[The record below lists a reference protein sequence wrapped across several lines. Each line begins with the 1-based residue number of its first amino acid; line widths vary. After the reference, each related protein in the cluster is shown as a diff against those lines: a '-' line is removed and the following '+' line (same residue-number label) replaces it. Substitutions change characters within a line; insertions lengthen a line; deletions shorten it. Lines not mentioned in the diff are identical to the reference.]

1 MKIVTD
7 EEILVQKKD
16 LISLLYDGSKMP
28 QSIVETIFGEGYI
41 VVDGNNKN
49 DYVRF
54 TLPSEIRY
62 LNNIEWILDYSSL
75 KSLTDEELKRLE
87 DVLAKR
93 HTSTKE
99 KYLAMPEEEKN
110 SKKFL
115 AFQIRCAEYQ
125 ILTIEDFKERKDD
138 PIKVANDS
146 TSEATKK
153 ESGIK
158 QFIKSIFKK

>member
-28 QSIVETIFGEGYI
+28 QSIVETIFGEGCI
-41 VVDGNNKN
+41 VVDGSNKN

-99 KYLAMPEEEKN
+99 KYLC
-110 SKKFL
+110 SKYV
-115 AFQIRCAEYQ
+115 FQTE
-125 ILTIEDFKERKDD
+125 F
-138 PIKVANDS
+138 S
-146 TSEATKK
+146 
-153 ESGIK
+153 
-158 QFIKSIFKK
+158 FI

>member
-16 LISLLYDGSKMP
+16 LVSLLYDDNQMP
-28 QSIVETIFGEGYI
+28 QSIVETIFGERYI

-49 DYVRF
+49 DYIRF
-54 TLPSEIRY
+54 TLPSEISY

-93 HTSTKE
+93 HTSIKE
-99 KYLAMPEEEKN
+99 KYLAMSKEEKN

-115 AFQIRCAEYQ
+115 AF
-125 ILTIEDFKERKDD
+125 
-138 PIKVANDS
+138 
-146 TSEATKK
+146 
-153 ESGIK
+153 
-158 QFIKSIFKK
+158 